1 MKINPTCAA
10 AGMHDKIHFI
20 MLKMLKKKKNTNLW
34 NEFKFVVAN
43 SGELWFFLHIFGDV
57 ISRIPRFSV
66 SVRKLT
72 LLKFVFIKDE
82 GYP

>member
-1 MKINPTCAA
+1 M
-10 AGMHDKIHFI
+10 
-20 MLKMLKKKKNTNLW
+20 
-34 NEFKFVVAN
+34 VAN
-43 SGELWFFLHIFGDV
+43 SDELWVFLHIFGDV

-82 GYP
+82 GYPWIKQKLSHHEIYGFHSTEQNLNVKFWIQWNVEDW